1 MNPIMYVN
9 ADIKNSYEDNSLIG
23 RIKDRFRISFLGQS
37 FIKELGL
44 NILKMKLPPNFHKK
58 AYYANIGIARKK
70 VKNKDIGFALKTYRQ
85 LDYDFF
91 NDFQKELMAFSVT
104 RSSKLI
110 LRTRHKSIRDS
121 CIVIYD
127 AADDI
132 NLHIICYMAKEAKYI
147 VLLSQN
153 ITKTNSIS
161 EYIIAN
167 YGVTPIST
175 SDTEYALK
183 SADFIVTSRGIDLN
197 SRAAIWHL
205 NNKYIPI
212 KNDSTIINDVTY
224 NVPWMLAG
232 IDMSPELLGSILC
245 QMEELDVE
253 KSLKYNGIFL
263 DEIKFNDNTLILN

>member
-1 MNPIMYVN
+1 MKPIVYVN
-9 ADIKNSYEDNSLIG
+9 ADIKNSYEDNTLIG
-23 RIKDRFRISFLGQS
+23 RIKDRFKISFLGKS
-37 FIKELGL
+37 FIEELGL
-44 NILKMKLPPNFHKK
+44 SIWKMKVPPNFHEK
-58 AYYANIGIARKK
+58 AYYTNIEIARKR

-85 LDYDFF
+85 LDYNFF
-91 NDFQKELMAFSVT
+91 NNFQKELMAFSVT

-147 VLLSQN
+147 VLLSKN

-161 EYIIAN
+161 DYIIAN

-175 SDTEYALK
+175 SDIEYALK

-197 SRAAIWHL
+197 SRAAIWYL

-212 KNDSTIINDVTY
+212 RNDNTIINDVTY
-224 NVPWMLAG
+224 NVPWMLEK

-245 QMEELDVE
+245 QMEEMDVE

-263 DEIKFNDNTLILN
+263 DEIKFNDNTLILS

>member
-1 MNPIMYVN
+1 MKPIVYVN
-9 ADIKNSYEDNSLIG
+9 ADIKNSYEDNTLIG
-23 RIKDRFRISFLGQS
+23 RIKDRFRISFLGES
-37 FIKELGL
+37 FIEELSL
-44 NILKMKLPPNFHKK
+44 SIRKMKFPANFDKN
-58 AYYANIGIARKK
+58 AYYANIEIARKK
-70 VKNKDIGFALKTYRQ
+70 VKNKDIGLALKTYRQ
-85 LDYDFF
+85 LDYNFF
-91 NDFQKELMAFSVT
+91 NDFQRELMAFGVT

-147 VLLSQN
+147 VLLSKN

-175 SDTEYALK
+175 SDIEYALK

-197 SRAAIWHL
+197 SRAAMWYL
-205 NNKYIPI
+205 NNRYIPI
-212 KNDSTIINDVTY
+212 ENDNTIINDVTY
-224 NVPWMLAG
+224 NVPWVLEG

-245 QMEELDVE
+245 QMEEMDVE

-263 DEIKFNDNTLILN
+263 DEIKFNDNTLILK

>member
-1 MNPIMYVN
+1 MKPIVYVN
-9 ADIKNSYEDNSLIG
+9 ADIKNSYEDNTLIG
-23 RIKDRFRISFLGQS
+23 RIKDRFRISFLGES
-37 FIKELGL
+37 FIKELSL
-44 NILKMKLPPNFHKK
+44 NIWKMKVPPNFHKK
-58 AYYANIGIARKK
+58 AYYENIGIARKK
-70 VKNKDIGFALKTYRQ
+70 IKNKDIGFALKTYRQ

-132 NLHIICYMAKEAKYI
+132 NFHIICYMAKEAKYI
-147 VLLSQN
+147 VLLSKN

-161 EYIIAN
+161 DYIIAN

-175 SDTEYALK
+175 SDIEYALK

-197 SRAAIWHL
+197 SRAAIWYL

-212 KNDSTIINDVTY
+212 RNDNTIINDVTY
-224 NVPWMLAG
+224 NVPWVLEK

-245 QMEELDVE
+245 QMEEMDVE

-263 DEIKFNDNTLILN
+263 DEIKFNDNTLILS